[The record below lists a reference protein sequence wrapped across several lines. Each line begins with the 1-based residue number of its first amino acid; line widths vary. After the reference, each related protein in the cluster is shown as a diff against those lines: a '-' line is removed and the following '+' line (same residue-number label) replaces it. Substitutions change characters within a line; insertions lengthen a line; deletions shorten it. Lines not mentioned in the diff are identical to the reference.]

1 MATRTRK
8 PATKKELTVIA
19 RYELK
24 RNGHVCYSYRPSKKG
39 EQPYCT
45 TVIAGHATG
54 CTCPA
59 RTTFK
64 KRVPCKHMTH
74 AESLEQARTTQVETK
89 PVPCDPVKE
98 MHQVAAEAWADGELG
113 NAYEIAASTKNV
125 QTASYGTCGHL
136 VKVGQEHDVC
146 GGCYQR
152 LYA

>member
-1 MATRTRK
+1 MATKNRK
-8 PATKKELTVIA
+8 PATKKELTIIA
-19 RYELK
+19 RYTLK
-24 RNGHVCYSYRPSKKG
+24 RNGHVCYSYRPSKKD

-74 AESLEQARTTQVETK
+74 AESLEQARQIAQSSAFDAYDVHEAVDEIVASVEIG
-89 PVPCDPVKE
+89 D
-98 MHQVAAEAWADGELG
+98 
-113 NAYEIAASTKNV
+113 AYEIAANTKNV
-125 QTASYGTCGHL
+125 QQAVYGSCGHL
-136 VKVGQEHDVC
+136 VKPGQEGDLC